1 MIGGVTIVL
10 LSLVLVLLLPNYAVS
25 EKDGEKCK
33 C

>member
-10 LSLVLVLLLPNYAVS
+10 LSLVLLPNYAVS